1 MNLKRKGTN
10 AERELV
16 HLFWKVGWAAIR
28 VAGSGSIKYP
38 APDLI
43 AGNGIRR
50 VVVEC
55 KSPGGDSVYLT
66 TKEVLE
72 LKQFGDKI
80 GAECWIGV
88 RFNAKWVFLGME
100 ELEPTPTAYVVSV
113 KKAQLRGVSFEEL
126 TT

>member
-1 MNLKRKGTN
+1 M
-10 AERELV
+10 
-16 HLFWKVGWAAIR
+16 FWKAQWAAIR

-50 VVVEC
+50 VVIEC
-55 KSPGGDSVYLT
+55 KSAGSDSVYLT
-66 TKEVLE
+66 TKEVSE
-72 LKQFGDKI
+72 LKQFGDKL

-88 RFNAKWVFLGME
+88 RFTEKKWLFLGME
-100 ELEPTPTAYVVSV
+100 ELQATPSAYVVSL

-126 TT
+126 TS